1 MTTVFIIR
9 SVALF
14 GALIYT
20 PRIVVGAAR
29 RVQGDI
35 RYHVSTPQIITAAIC
50 WTLFIMGG
58 LL

>member
-20 PRIVVGAAR
+20 PRIVVGVALRA
-29 RVQGDI
+29 QGDI
-35 RYHVSTPQIITAAIC
+35 RYNVSSQQIITAAIC